1 MNELFEGITFKESKM
16 TIFDQHPLIALDS
29 DGEVCGIFIKGN
41 GLNVLNTISAVT
53 QIEPDFKTPSELG
66 ETKVQSFK
74 FETCDPKDRSK
85 VCYEYITSE

>member
-1 MNELFEGITFKESKM
+1 MNKLFEGITFKESKM
-16 TIFDQHPLIALDS
+16 TIFDHHPLIALDS

-41 GLNVLNTISAVT
+41 GLNVLDTISTLT

-74 FETCDPKDRSK
+74 FEVHHMEDFPNN
-85 VCYEYITSE
+85 E